1 MLGDSYLNHDN
12 PLSCGRNVAIG
23 HRLMAAATVSPTD
36 RQRVTRS
43 GGAMQRRSFLNPASL
58 QSEMGLVP
66 DTGARRCRA
75 LSAGHASQVIRRRRH
90 AAPWRDRRCVGPDGR
105 ERGECDVQHGVDR
118 RAGPSAAMLVADRA
132 LERYGVVARDQHRV
146 TKFRRGEATV
156 LSRTPSIAWAIGR
169 DWLRSMTPQEP
180 DPRWNGDANCSYLGA
195 LRRFNDARHH
205 LVRFATRRVRPT
217 SKRD

>member
-1 MLGDSYLNHDN
+1 
-12 PLSCGRNVAIG
+12 
-23 HRLMAAATVSPTD
+23 
-36 RQRVTRS
+36 
-43 GGAMQRRSFLNPASL
+43 MQRRSFLNPASL

-75 LSAGHASQVIRRRRH
+75 LSAGHASQVIRRCRH

-132 LERYGVVARDQHRV
+132 LERHGVVARDQHRV

-156 LSRTPSIAWAIGR
+156 LSRTPSIAWAIGW
-169 DWLRSMTPQEP
+169 DWLRSMTPREP
-180 DPRWNGDANCSYLGA
+180 DPTLEWGRQLLVPWRAPPLQ
-195 LRRFNDARHH
+195 RRTTPPREI
-205 LVRFATRRVRPT
+205 
-217 SKRD
+217 RDEKGSADVKT